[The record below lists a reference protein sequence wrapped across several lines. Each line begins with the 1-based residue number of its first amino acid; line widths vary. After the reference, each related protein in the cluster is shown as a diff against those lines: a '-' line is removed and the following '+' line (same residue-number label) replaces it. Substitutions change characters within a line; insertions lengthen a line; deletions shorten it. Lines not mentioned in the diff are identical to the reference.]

1 MTFLLQ
7 LRPSLFF
14 FFPISFRFPLQHNLL
29 FNAESI
35 VSAYHKSQIQPLS
48 INLIILRALSP
59 AIKSHPLEER
69 EKKNRTILL
78 SVTTG
83 LSKRQTEE
91 AVTWTTELLLADK
104 STSKTSH
111 HSAYKGPPNDS
122 CFRIVPT
129 LGNSNNSQIP

>member
-35 VSAYHKSQIQPLS
+35 
-48 INLIILRALSP
+48 
-59 AIKSHPLEER
+59 
-69 EKKNRTILL
+69 
-78 SVTTG
+78 
-83 LSKRQTEE
+83 KRQTEE